1 MKDVSTLCVVVILVS
16 GVAAYGATV
25 LHYDFEDGTP
35 NTPMNDYPVTQQNGV
50 VGTVDLSGNG
60 YDMLAWDD
68 YWGPMFSSEGD
79 TPTGAGLSSFHDGHR
94 DGYAPAD
101 GIRAWSP
108 STWTIE
114 LSFKYDDPAGWRT
127 LIGRDDW
134 TTIPD
139 SPEAALYIQSNGID
153 NAIRLNFATVSNE
166 RIVTDS
172 TLIPEPGKWYHL
184 AIVADGDQIDMYAD
198 QFDGLGFQNIGSLTM
213 AAGVDHSLQPTGTWT
228 FGRGWWNGNF
238 VDHISGNLD
247 NIRFSDVALTTDQ
260 FIPEPATLVLLG
272 LGGLMLR
279 RRRK

>member
-1 MKDVSTLCVVVILVS
+1 LKVIFMLATVMFLEEEVMKNILTRCVAAILIS
-16 GVAAYGATV
+16 GAAAYGTTV

-79 TPTGAGLSSFHDGHR
+79 TPAGAGLSSFHDGHR

-153 NAIRLNFATVSNE
+153 NAIR
-166 RIVTDS
+166 
-172 TLIPEPGKWYHL
+172 
-184 AIVADGDQIDMYAD
+184 
-198 QFDGLGFQNIGSLTM
+198 
-213 AAGVDHSLQPTGTWT
+213 
-228 FGRGWWNGNF
+228 
-238 VDHISGNLD
+238 
-247 NIRFSDVALTTDQ
+247 
-260 FIPEPATLVLLG
+260 
-272 LGGLMLR
+272 
-279 RRRK
+279 